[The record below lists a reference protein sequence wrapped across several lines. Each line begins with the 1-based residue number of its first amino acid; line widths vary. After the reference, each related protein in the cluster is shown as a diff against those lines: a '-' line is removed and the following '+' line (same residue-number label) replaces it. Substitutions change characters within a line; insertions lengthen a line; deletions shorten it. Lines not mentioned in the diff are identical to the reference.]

1 MRIKTCFILLVALF
15 SNLDDLHAADRE
27 TIAIIGT
34 GDMGNSL
41 GPKLAEIG
49 YRVIYGSRNPSRDYI
64 ADLVKKTGPGTTAA
78 TQLEAAQAAGIVLLA
93 VPWPAM
99 ERVAQNLGSL
109 DGKIVIDVSFPFEQ
123 GPDGY
128 PQSAVETSS
137 AELIQGWNPG
147 AKVVKWSLP
156 TAYYI
161 DQPLA
166 LGRRQ
171 LNLIASD
178 DRVSKEKV
186 AKISAAIGQVPFDA
200 GPLRMSGAIEAQVLL
215 FMVPLYQRRTEHW
228 ENTASLSSYWS
239 CLVGQPRAD
248 EVRSPK
254 KKVAKMPPIF
264 KHGGS
269 SSGRPRSLPPLR
281 SPGRS
286 GRMRRCA

>member
-15 SNLDDLHAADRE
+15 PNLDDSHAADPE

-64 ADLVKKTGPGTTAA
+64 ADLVKNTGPGTTAA

-200 GPLRMSGAIEAQVLL
+200 GPLRMSRAIEAQVLL

-239 CLVGQPRAD
+239 CFWQEDWSEPVNDAGELAKFPTVQSQPTPCS
-248 EVRSPK
+248 EF
-254 KKVAKMPPIF
+254 PPD
-264 KHGGS
+264 
-269 SSGRPRSLPPLR
+269 R
-281 SPGRS
+281 
-286 GRMRRCA
+286 